1 MWKTTRTPP
10 NKIVPPPEIETK
22 LTQNAN
28 KKSEF
33 LDLKYAA
40 EKTIEKYPEEW
51 THVYTD
57 GSAEE
62 ATKNAGWGVWIKS
75 PDGRTE
81 ELFNACGANS
91 TNYDAEVLAI
101 QNAIDHLH
109 QKFENSTPAT
119 DVVIFTDAKS
129 ALQAMEGGELDEAL
143 QQVANR
149 VEKFRSTYLIR
160 LKLQWIPGHTGI
172 FGNER
177 ADILAKK
184 GSKLT
189 QPTKPTTLN
198 AAKQQIKQTYK
209 REWMNNWASGDTG
222 RKVYAHMKKT
232 TSKDQLKELKRK
244 DQSAIFRLRTQHIP
258 LNFHRNRINPEIPP
272 NC

>member
-1 MWKTTRTPP
+1 
-10 NKIVPPPEIETK
+10 
-22 LTQNAN
+22 
-28 KKSEF
+28 
-33 LDLKYAA
+33 
-40 EKTIEKYPEEW
+40 
-51 THVYTD
+51 
-57 GSAEE
+57 
-62 ATKNAGWGVWIKS
+62 
-75 PDGRTE
+75 
-81 ELFNACGANS
+81 
-91 TNYDAEVLAI
+91 
-101 QNAIDHLH
+101 
-109 QKFENSTPAT
+109 
-119 DVVIFTDAKS
+119 
-129 ALQAMEGGELDEAL
+129 MEGGELDEAL

-149 VEKFRSTYLIR
+149 VEKFRSTYLIG

-232 TSKDQLKELKRK
+232 SLK
-244 DQSAIFRLRTQHIP
+244 
-258 LNFHRNRINPEIPP
+258 N
-272 NC
+272 